1 MKTTGFSRVSK
12 DLIIAEV
19 EKEVKNRSVF
29 FVARHDTVPA
39 ASMDKLRAKLRLS
52 GSRYLVVKKSL
63 GKKAFERALEL
74 LSLTKDSQ
82 KEKSKLKEVS
92 RVYELLVDYFAG
104 ENLFKSTDELWRK
117 YFNYYTY
124 ISAKNRSN

>member
-1 MKTTGFSRVSK
+1 MTLRYARGHGEQSRTMNLQHKNLASGSWGKMALTEQLANVGS
-12 DLIIAEV
+12 EV
-19 EKEVKNRSVF
+19 ERTISWKNKGNEEYS
-29 FVARHDTVPA
+29 
-39 ASMDKLRAKLRLS
+39 
-52 GSRYLVVKKSL
+52 
-63 GKKAFERALEL
+63 KKAFERALEL